1 MRKKILDRLQSLIR
15 ELKFELARR
24 RALAR
29 LKKGF
34 HLGWTPPHSRS
45 DLYKR

>member
-1 MRKKILDRLQSLIR
+1 MKTKILDRLQSLVR
-15 ELKFELARR
+15 ELKFKRARR

-29 LKKGF
+29 LKKGLR
-34 HLGWTPPHSRS
+34 LGWTPPQTRD